1 LEPFVKL
8 QRYMANTT
16 GELAN
21 YSSIAKEAG
30 VSVPTV
36 QRYIR
41 YMEISYQAIALPA
54 WFSNPIKKLIKA
66 PKIHFM
72 DFGVLQAI
80 LQKKGE
86 PTGNEFESIVNDK
99 ETHHLADNIT
109 AVHAAGFLS

>member
-1 LEPFVKL
+1 MKL
-8 QRYMANTT
+8 QRYMAKTT

-30 VSVPTV
+30 V
-36 QRYIR
+36 
-41 YMEISYQAIALPA
+41 
-54 WFSNPIKKLIKA
+54 
-66 PKIHFM
+66 
-72 DFGVLQAI
+72 
-80 LQKKGE
+80 KGE